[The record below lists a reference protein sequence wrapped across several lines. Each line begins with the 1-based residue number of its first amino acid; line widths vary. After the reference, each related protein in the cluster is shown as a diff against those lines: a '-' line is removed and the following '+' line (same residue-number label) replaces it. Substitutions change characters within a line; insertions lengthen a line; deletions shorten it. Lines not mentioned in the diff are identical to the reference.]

1 MYIFVCVPA
10 ASRIAS
16 ATARNRAGPLPM
28 QSPSGGGRA
37 RACGGRLQRRGASLP
52 CDTSAI
58 EAGAQ
63 GKDRFARRPSLLR
76 QQCRLGGR
84 PAQHQRLPKIL
95 FSYVFCYYRLFY
107 NSFLRRIE
115 YAY

>member
-1 MYIFVCVPA
+1 MYVPA
-10 ASRIAS
+10 VGRIAS
-16 ATARNRAGPLPM
+16 ATARYRAGPLLM

-63 GKDRFARRPSLLR
+63 GKDRV
-76 QQCRLGGR
+76 
-84 PAQHQRLPKIL
+84 
-95 FSYVFCYYRLFY
+95 FS
-107 NSFLRRIE
+107 
-115 YAY
+115 A

>member
-1 MYIFVCVPA
+1 MYIFVYVPA
-10 ASRIAS
+10 VGRIAS

-63 GKDRFARRPSLLR
+63 GKDLAARRPSLR

-84 PAQHQRLPKIL
+84 PAQHQRPPYLVFLCFLLLSP
-95 FSYVFCYYRLFY
+95 FS
-107 NSFLRRIE
+107 
-115 YAY
+115 

>member
-1 MYIFVCVPA
+1 MYIFVYVPA
-10 ASRIAS
+10 AGRIAS

-63 GKDRFARRPSLLR
+63 GKDRAFPAKDRSRPSPVAIGVGLWR
-76 QQCRLGGR
+76 YEPGTPDG
-84 PAQHQRLPKIL
+84 KT
-95 FSYVFCYYRLFY
+95 
-107 NSFLRRIE
+107 
-115 YAY
+115 

>member
-1 MYIFVCVPA
+1 MYIIFVCVPA
-10 ASRIAS
+10 VGRIAS

-63 GKDRFARRPSLLR
+63 GKDRV
-76 QQCRLGGR
+76 
-84 PAQHQRLPKIL
+84 
-95 FSYVFCYYRLFY
+95 FS
-107 NSFLRRIE
+107 
-115 YAY
+115 A